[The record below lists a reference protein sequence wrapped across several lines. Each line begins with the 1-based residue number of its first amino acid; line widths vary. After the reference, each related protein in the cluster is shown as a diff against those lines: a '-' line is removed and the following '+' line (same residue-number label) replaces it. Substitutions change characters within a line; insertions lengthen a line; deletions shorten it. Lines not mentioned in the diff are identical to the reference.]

1 MELVPYDS
9 FAGATFGQSVQS
21 LTDALGVP
29 GASGRT
35 DKGILELDYGVAIY
49 RFDGDDR
56 LVEITG
62 DAAVLVVAGDPV
74 PFEALSGF
82 MLARDPDAFE
92 CYGFLVSPALG
103 MMQDPGYPSW
113 VTALRNEAVDGL
125 RAMVD

>member
-1 MELVPYDS
+1 MQLVPYIS
-9 FAGATFGQSVQS
+9 FAGATFGQSVRS
-21 LTDALGVP
+21 LIDALGAP
-29 GASGRT
+29 STSGRT
-35 DKGILELDYGVAIY
+35 EKSILELDYGVAIY

-62 DAAVLVVAGDPV
+62 DATVLVVAGDAV

-82 MLARDPDAFE
+82 MRARDPDAFE

-103 MMQDPGYPSW
+103 MMQDPSYPSW
-113 VTALRNEAVDGL
+113 VTALRREGVTGL